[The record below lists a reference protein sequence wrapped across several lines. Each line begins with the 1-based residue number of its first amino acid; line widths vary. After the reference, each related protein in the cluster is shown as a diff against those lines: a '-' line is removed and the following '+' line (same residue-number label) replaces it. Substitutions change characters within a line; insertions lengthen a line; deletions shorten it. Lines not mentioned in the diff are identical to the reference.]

1 MRRLVKRFLYDDQY
15 GTLATEFALIAPI
28 LILMMLTTV
37 DVGLGFY
44 RNMQVQN
51 AAQAGAQYAVLHG
64 FNQTNI
70 SNAITA
76 ATSNSSISASPA
88 PVQFCGCP
96 SESGIS
102 ATTCETLC
110 PSGSAPGT
118 YVTASAQS
126 TFHTVFSYP
135 VIRDHVTLTAQS
147 TLRIQ

>member
-1 MRRLVKRFLYDDQY
+1 MHRIVQSFLCKDAR
-15 GTLATEFALIAPI
+15 GATAVEFAIISPI
-28 LILMMLTTV
+28 LILMTLMTV

-64 FNQTNI
+64 FDQTKI
-70 SNAITA
+70 SSAISA
-76 ATSNSSISASPA
+76 ATSNSTITASPA

-96 SESGIS
+96 SASGIS
-102 ATTCETLC
+102 ALDCESSC
-110 PSGSAPGT
+110 PSGSTPGT
-118 YVTASAQS
+118 YVTTSAQS
-126 TFHTVFSYP
+126 TYYTVFSYP